1 MKDVNYKKYFRKR
14 FLERVYKGKTQQ
26 NFMILV
32 AFFIKNMKSFAFVLS
47 VILQYKGMLRI
58 AINSCKKYSGN
69 GNFYL
74 LRCCLNSEGEILA
87 WVLKNLVKYELSSK
101 PN

>member
-1 MKDVNYKKYFRKR
+1 
-14 FLERVYKGKTQQ
+14 
-26 NFMILV
+26 MILV
-32 AFFIKNMKSFAFVLS
+32 AFFIKNMKSLAIVLY
-47 VILQYKGMLRI
+47 VILQYKDMLRI
-58 AINSCKKYSGN
+58 AINSCKKSSGN

-74 LRCCLNSEGEILA
+74 LRCCLNSEGEIFA

>member
-1 MKDVNYKKYFRKR
+1 
-14 FLERVYKGKTQQ
+14 
-26 NFMILV
+26 MILV

-47 VILQYKGMLRI
+47 VILQNKDMLRI
-58 AINSCKKYSGN
+58 AINSCKKSSGN

-87 WVLKNLVKYELSSK
+87 CVLKNLVKYELSSK

>member
-1 MKDVNYKKYFRKR
+1 
-14 FLERVYKGKTQQ
+14 
-26 NFMILV
+26 
-32 AFFIKNMKSFAFVLS
+32 MKSFAFVLY

-58 AINSCKKYSGN
+58 AINSCKKYSEN

-87 WVLKNLVKYELSSK
+87 CVLKNLVK
-101 PN
+101 

>member
-1 MKDVNYKKYFRKR
+1 
-14 FLERVYKGKTQQ
+14 
-26 NFMILV
+26 
-32 AFFIKNMKSFAFVLS
+32 MKSFAFVLY

-58 AINSCKKYSGN
+58 AINSCKKSSGN

-87 WVLKNLVKYELSSK
+87 CVLKNLVK
-101 PN
+101 